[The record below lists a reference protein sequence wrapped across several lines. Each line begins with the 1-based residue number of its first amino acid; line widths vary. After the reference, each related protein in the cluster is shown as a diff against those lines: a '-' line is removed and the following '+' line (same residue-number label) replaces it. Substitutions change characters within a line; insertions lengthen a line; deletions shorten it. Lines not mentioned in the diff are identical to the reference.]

1 MGIKPMN
8 KTRFYLFGFLLPAV
22 LLTFG
27 LSVFGQEKTNE
38 PNSPPNLSEN
48 QNPPSAEPNSP
59 SENGNGTGNHSS
71 IVDEQSDSRIPEF
84 FDLCDRIFSTY
95 VTENGLVKYAA
106 LRRNRLDLL
115 PAMRLLKEINP
126 LHLMALSQDDK
137 TAFWINV
144 YNLCTLQLIIDNYP
158 IQPKWYMIR
167 YPSNSIMQI
176 SNPWTKNYF
185 WVQGLQYNLEEI
197 EQEFL
202 LARTKDPRVCFVL
215 SYASLG
221 GGRQRNEAYRGSK
234 LDQQL
239 DDQVRKYL
247 FSPQGYS
254 LNREEQT
261 VSLSVLFQTKRTV
274 FLESEYASIRRFR
287 DYPELQRAWLNFLAR
302 YLSAEEIQF
311 LETTPVTFK
320 MINYDWRLDEIP

>member
-1 MGIKPMN
+1 MKRI
-8 KTRFYLFGFLLPAV
+8 FICLFMPFLPAAL
-22 LLTFG
+22 LLTLG
-27 LSVFGQEKTNE
+27 VSALGQEKNSE
-38 PNSPPNLSEN
+38 PNSVSSQTEPSPAA
-48 QNPPSAEPNSP
+48 SAEPNSP
-59 SENGNGTGNHSS
+59 ESNGNGTAGVST

-84 FDLCDRIFSTY
+84 LDLCDRIFSAY
-95 VTENGLVKYAA
+95 VTEDGLVRYAA
-106 LRRNRLDLL
+106 LRRNRLELL

-126 LHLMALSQDDK
+126 LHLMALSQEDK

-185 WVQGLQYNLEEI
+185 WVQGFQYTLEEI

-202 LARTKDPRVCFVL
+202 LARTKDPRICFVL

-247 FSPQGYS
+247 FSQQGYS

-287 DYPELQRAWLNFLAR
+287 DYPETQRAWLNFLAR

-311 LETTPVTFK
+311 FESTPVTFK
-320 MINYDWRLDEIP
+320 MINYDWRLDEIL

>member
-1 MGIKPMN
+1 MKRI
-8 KTRFYLFGFLLPAV
+8 FYYLFISLLPAAL
-22 LLTFG
+22 LLT
-27 LSVFGQEKTNE
+27 LERSAFGQEKTGE
-38 PNSPPNLSEN
+38 PNSIPNQTEPP
-48 QNPPSAEPNSP
+48 PAAPAEPNSP
-59 SENGNGTGNHSS
+59 GPNGNGTAGVST
-71 IVDEQSDSRIPEF
+71 IVDEQADSRIPEF

-95 VTENGLVKYAA
+95 VTEDGLVRYAA
-106 LRRNRLDLL
+106 LRRNRLELL

-126 LHLMALSQDDK
+126 LHLMALSQEDK

-144 YNLCTLQLIIDNYP
+144 YNLCTLQLIVDNYP

-167 YPSNSIMQI
+167 YPNNSIMHI
-176 SNPWTKNYF
+176 SSPWTKNYF

-234 LDQQL
+234 LDRQL

-247 FSPQGYS
+247 FSPQGYI
-254 LNREEQT
+254 LNRQEQT

-311 LETTPVTFK
+311 LENTPVTFK
-320 MINYDWRLDEIP
+320 MINYDWRLDEAF

>member
-1 MGIKPMN
+1 MKRI
-8 KTRFYLFGFLLPAV
+8 FYYLFILLLPAA
-22 LLTFG
+22 LPLTPG
-27 LSVFGQEKTNE
+27 VSAWGQEKTGE
-38 PNSPPNLSEN
+38 PNSVSNQSEN
-48 QNPPSAEPNSP
+48 LPAASAEPNSTGT
-59 SENGNGTGNHSS
+59 NGNGRAGLSS
-71 IVDEQSDSRIPEF
+71 IVDEQADSRIPEL
-84 FDLCDRIFSTY
+84 FDLCDRIFSAY
-95 VTENGLVKYAA
+95 VTEDGLVRYAA
-106 LRRNRLDLL
+106 LRRNRLELL

-126 LHLMALSQDDK
+126 LHLMALSQENK

-144 YNLCTLQLIIDNYP
+144 YNLCTLQLIVDNYP

-167 YPSNSIMQI
+167 YPNNSIMHI
-176 SNPWTKNYF
+176 SSPWTKNYF

-202 LARTKDPRVCFVL
+202 LARTKDPRICFVL

-234 LDQQL
+234 LDRQL

-247 FSPQGYS
+247 FSPQGYL
-254 LNREEQT
+254 LNRQEQT

-274 FLESEYASIRRFR
+274 FLESEYASVRRFR

-302 YLSAEEIQF
+302 YLSAEDIQF

-320 MINYDWRLDEIP
+320 MINYDWRLDEAF